1 MFEGCLIL
9 LKQEIERGCGR
20 RLKFNFY
27 AVLKSSGKAI
37 GLIYSCNR
45 QRAFAGQNARSVFEG
60 DRDKI
65 CRKRK
70 PKDNWFGVE
79 LILEEDSDPFM
90 PGVKISTFHTGKC
103 LEFDVVIIHGLDGQF
118 HGRTTGKQR
127 FHGP

>member
-1 MFEGCLIL
+1 MFDFIETGDRKGLRQKAEIL
-9 LKQEIERGCGR
+9 
-20 RLKFNFY
+20 FF

-65 CRKRK
+65 SRKRK
-70 PKDNWFGVE
+70 PKENGFGLE